1 MLHPTLCMS
10 KPIPPI
16 SKYMTTTPRTI
27 GGDATLADA
36 SKVMRELGIRHL
48 PVVDGDQLLG
58 ILTERDVTF
67 VESFPDVDATRL
79 TVSEAMR
86 KKPYSVSPDT
96 PLDEVATTMAEQR
109 YGSAVV
115 VQNKHVVGVFT
126 TVDVCRALS
135 ELLSTRLKK

>member
-1 MLHPTLCMS
+1 MS

-27 GGDATLADA
+27 GADATLAAA
-36 SKVMRELGIRHL
+36 SKVMSELGIRHL

-86 KKPYSVSPDT
+86 EKPYSVSPDT